1 MSTLDKQQE
10 FGQYLRNLRNIA
22 GMSLSQVKRE
32 AKVSPAY
39 LSQVES
45 GQRGRPS
52 PQFLEKLAR
61 CYRVPRDEMLRRA
74 GYLDDQEREESYDLD
89 ELRRAL
95 EFAVSDPLIGAVLM
109 RHAVETY
116 QLWTG
121 KQLLGGKPSPLSG
134 EVKAWYENVLRTH
147 PDLASQEDEHGG
159 ARGASQRE
167 IADSLVL
174 RLASRIIH
182 GPSSELPSSLSDSV
196 DTAHDA
202 SGLPV
207 DPEVATDS
215 TGEVASVD
223 RSTEERD
230 AGLIGLPQEPQAPV
244 E

>member
-1 MSTLDKQQE
+1 MWTLDKQQE

-22 GMSLSQVKRE
+22 CMSLSQVKRE
-32 AKVSPAY
+32 AKVSPTY

-74 GYLDDQEREESYDLD
+74 GYLGDQEREEGYDLD

-121 KQLLGGKPSPLSG
+121 KQLLGGKPAPLTE
-134 EVKAWYENVLRTH
+134 EVKAWYENIVRTY
-147 PDLASQEDEHGG
+147 PDFAAQQDEHPGS
-159 ARGASQRE
+159 RGASQRE
-167 IADSLVL
+167 IADSVVL

-182 GPSSELPSSLSDSV
+182 GPSAEVPSSLSDSV
-196 DTAHDA
+196 DNAYDA
-202 SGLPV
+202 CGLPV
-207 DPEVATDS
+207 DQEVATDS
-215 TGEVASVD
+215 TGEIASVD
-223 RSTEERD
+223 RSTEQPD